1 MKWLKKIIDQ
11 LNEEV
16 LMDEFNTEQNLK
28 RLANL
33 HRKNKRIE
41 NKINNK

>member
-1 MKWLKKIIDQ
+1 MKWLKKILDQ

>member
-1 MKWLKKIIDQ
+1 MKWIKNILDR

-16 LMDEFNTEQNLK
+16 LDEFCTEQKLK